1 MPIAYLSADEL
12 NCHLAAR
19 MAAACGA
26 ALLPITPRDPPPDGR
41 FDAVLYDLDSMPPA
55 CREEMVASALADR
68 ATRPV
73 AVHSYNLDMQA
84 GALRDKGVVVTRR
97 LGPGVHR
104 ALCGSLGPA
113 PATLPPLRPQRG
125 LADPDTVVEI
135 TVSALRVACGRLTSS
150 NDCGSCEGAHHSI
163 CHPGTPPGTK
173 PPGPLSLC

>member
-1 MPIAYLSADEL
+1 MSIAYLSADEV

-26 ALLPITPRDPPPDGR
+26 ALHPVSPRDPPPDGR

-55 CREEMVASALADR
+55 CREEILASALADR
-68 ATRPV
+68 ATCPV

-84 GALRDKGVVVTRR
+84 DALRDKGVVVTRR
-97 LGPGVHR
+97 LGPRVLR

-125 LADPDTVVEI
+125 LADPDIVVEI
-135 TVSALRVACGRLTSS
+135 TVSALRVACRRLASS
-150 NDCGSCEGAHHSI
+150 TDCGSWEGAQHSI
-163 CHPGTPPGTK
+163 CHPGTPPGTE
-173 PPGPLSLC
+173 PPRPLSPC